1 MWVPNLRGGLL
12 CSVEAN
18 HQPASAD
25 QHTYCLTPIGGGLP
39 LFTENPRRKMFSET
53 HIRGGET
60 LCVWT
65 GGKPIF
71 SLCLGPME
79 HAA

>member
-1 MWVPNLRGGLL
+1 MRQMHHFCLLDEMLVPREPEN
-12 CSVEAN
+12 
-18 HQPASAD
+18 
-25 QHTYCLTPIGGGLP
+25 GLP
-39 LFTENPRRKMFSET
+39 LFTELPRRKMFSET